1 MVLVVGEGE
10 QVGAISE
17 REGCS
22 QESRYIHIPNG
33 HVVVGCA
40 FVRRSM
46 KETWGVR
53 KSEEKGKEVEAGV
66 RTDGVLGGVGGE
78 RGCWRGE
85 VVY

>member
-1 MVLVVGEGE
+1 
-10 QVGAISE
+10 
-17 REGCS
+17 
-22 QESRYIHIPNG
+22 
-33 HVVVGCA
+33 
-40 FVRRSM
+40 M

-53 KSEEKGKEVEAGV
+53 KSEEKGKEVDARV

>member
-22 QESRYIHIPNG
+22 QESRYVHIPDG

-40 FVRRSM
+40 FCA
-46 KETWGVR
+46 
-53 KSEEKGKEVEAGV
+53 EVNEG
-66 RTDGVLGGVGGE
+66 DVGGKKE
-78 RGCWRGE
+78 
-85 VVY
+85 